1 MAIFEKIFQRN
12 DKFFVQLYFLTLG
25 MSLYLSSKI
34 AFFLLGQKFI
44 LTEHYTTASIFI
56 VIIFWVSSLLKL
68 KELRYIIGTVQFL
81 RNELILLI
89 QTFLV
94 AIFLASL
101 FKMTADYSRI
111 WFVSTFI
118 LSFFILI
125 FIKAFFDQIYTYLIT
140 SNIIQRNILLVGD
153 TSNCQHIINKFPKKK
168 KQLSNKML
176 DCN

>member
-34 AFFLLGQKFI
+34 AFFLLAQEFV

-89 QTFLV
+89 Q
-94 AIFLASL
+94 
-101 FKMTADYSRI
+101 
-111 WFVSTFI
+111 FI
-118 LSFFILI
+118 VPVLKSIE
-125 FIKAFFDQIYTYLIT
+125 
-140 SNIIQRNILLVGD
+140 
-153 TSNCQHIINKFPKKK
+153 
-168 KQLSNKML
+168 
-176 DCN
+176 